1 MSKALKLAS
10 MVNQQLAFAKSLWQQ
25 AESLGAG
32 FNAHACKQ
40 AGIMQ
45 LCTGLCLYAKE
56 IGLVEDEA
64 LPVSVNAILAKLLAM
79 GDGVGA
85 DFRYEQLRDLARD
98 DSSWLAHIAAIE
110 PSLFEPKP
118 VPAPADE
125 NIIAVSLGAQRETH
139 WLNVELATLQGL
151 RDQCAGLIRDQREV
165 SSEY

>member
-139 WLNVELATLQGL
+139 WLNVE
-151 RDQCAGLIRDQREV
+151 
-165 SSEY
+165 